1 MSKKGENI
9 YKRKDGRWE
18 ARYIKGRDPD
28 GSARYGYCYAK
39 TYRDVKNKLISAKI
53 NAVTSSD
60 ENILSRTLSSVCAE
74 YLTVKGTGVKYST
87 SVKYRSIVRNH
98 IAPALGGF
106 KMRELT
112 PLVIGGFAC
121 FLTNEKNLS
130 GKTSSDILTL
140 LKSVLKYASERDP
153 SFRPVK
159 INYPKCERREMR
171 VLSREEQTFFINY
184 LMNNPDLYKFG
195 VLLAMSTGLRI
206 GELCA
211 LKWGDV
217 SLASKCVRVSSS
229 MQRISTPDGGRKT
242 RVEITNPKTENSYR
256 IIPLTDFALSLCMQN
271 AVNDPSAFV
280 LSGRSDKFVEPRTLQ
295 YRFSKYV
302 LDCGL
307 DGVHFHS
314 LRHTFA
320 TRCAEA
326 GFDIKSL
333 SEILGH
339 ANVKITLERYVH
351 SSEEL
356 KRTNMD
362 KLSLLPFAM

>member
-1 MSKKGENI
+1 MGGEI
-9 YKRKDGRWE
+9 YKR
-18 ARYIKGRDPD
+18 ARPR
-28 GSARYGYCYAK
+28 R
-39 TYRDVKNKLISAKI
+39 
-53 NAVTSSD
+53 
-60 ENILSRTLSSVCAE
+60 
-74 YLTVKGTGVKYST
+74 
-87 SVKYRSIVRNH
+87 
-98 IAPALGGF
+98 LGGF

-140 LKSVLKYASERDP
+140 LKSVLKYASECDP

-229 MQRISTPDGGRKT
+229 MQRISSPDGGRKT

-302 LDCGL
+302 FDCGL

-339 ANVKITLERYVH
+339 ANVKITLDRYVH